1 MVMKKRTKDLILD
14 NDYNSNN
21 IYFEALPQIQMDQ
34 SFKNKTDSS
43 NDCFNHHR
51 LQVLEE
57 YIVDELNT
65 RLLYPNTNKEI
76 LYDHYYNLI
85 EELDLLQYNEI
96 EFTVLYCENL
106 KLNIKDFY
114 KYLLPKMKRKILQV
128 LRDQNYIKRLNRE
141 GVKLF

>member
-1 MVMKKRTKDLILD
+1 MSTKKRTKDLILD

-57 YIVDELNT
+57 YIVDELNA

-76 LYDHYYNLI
+76 LYEHYYTLI

>member
-1 MVMKKRTKDLILD
+1 MFMKKRTKDLILD

-57 YIVDELNT
+57 YIVDELNA

-76 LYDHYYNLI
+76 LYEHYYTLI